1 MSLSMHAKTDQKKT
15 DSNQDSESSSLSM
28 NKSERSMTGGHDQCG
43 RTERIHHQQVDHFET
58 HSTKGTAENKWS
70 TRRIAIYALFVA
82 LTMVLSYLSIPF
94 PMASFLKYDPSGI
107 AVLVSGFAFGPSAA
121 LIVSILGFLPHFF
134 SNPFGA
140 LINILVALALS
151 LPSSLIYQRFQTRKG
166 AGIGILV
173 GALAGLVMAILCNV
187 IITPFYAHMSFEQ
200 VLAIIIPVLLPFNL
214 MKFALNG
221 IVTFM
226 IYKPISVLISR

>member
-1 MSLSMHAKTDQKKT
+1 MSISTHAKTNHKKT
-15 DSNQDSESSSLSM
+15 NSHQDPDPSPRFRDKPGRLGADEP
-28 NKSERSMTGGHDQCG
+28 DQGG
-43 RTERIHHQQVDHFET
+43 RTERIHHQQAGHLGT
-58 HSTKGTAENKWS
+58 HSTRGTTEDRWS
-70 TRRIAIYALFVA
+70 TRRIASYALFVA

-94 PMASFLKYDPSGI
+94 PLASFLKYDPSGI

-151 LPSSLIYQRFQTRKG
+151 LPSSLIYRRFQTRKG

-200 VLAIIIPVLLPFNL
+200 VLAMIIPVLLPFNL

-221 IVTFM
+221 IVTFL
-226 IYKPISVLISR
+226 IYKPISVLINR